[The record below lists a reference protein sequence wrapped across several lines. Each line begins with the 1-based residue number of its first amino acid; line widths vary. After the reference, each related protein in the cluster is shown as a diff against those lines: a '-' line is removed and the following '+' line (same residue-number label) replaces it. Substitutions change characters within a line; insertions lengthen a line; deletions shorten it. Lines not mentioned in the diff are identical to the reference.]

1 MMGRP
6 NCSSVMPLARQRLR
20 APAMRRPM
28 VVVALRKGIAI
39 FFTWERNKYNYELR
53 ITNYD

>member
-1 MMGRP
+1 
-6 NCSSVMPLARQRLR
+6 MPLARQRLR